1 MWGSTWAAKLSQA
14 PLALSGHFNLLRCH
28 HRDHAIKASRVF
40 EALLTS
46 CGQTLISPFYKQ
58 EAWPALRDSA
68 LG

>member
-1 MWGSTWAAKLSQA
+1 MWGSTWAATLAQT